1 MSTLHSLARRLMKL
15 DDRLAACMRCGMC
28 QAVCP
33 VYGATMKE
41 ADVARGKLALV
52 SNLAHELICDPQAVA
67 GKLDRCLLCGSCEA
81 ACPSGVK
88 ITEIFFEAREIVYTY
103 LGLPPIKKMI
113 FRYLLPR
120 TDLFDMAVRV
130 GAPLQRLVFRRNH
143 DVQDTACAPMLSFL
157 LGNRHVRQLPSRSLL
172 QCTGPLDEP
181 RPQGGIRVAF
191 FPGCLGDKLY
201 VDVAQDCLKV
211 LHHHGVAVFMPAGLA
226 CCGIPALASGDA
238 DSFLRQM
245 SVNLP
250 LLRGDFDYLI
260 TPCPTCAV
268 TIAHLWPRHARRL
281 GRLEQEAVNALAD
294 RTMDITAF
302 LVDVLGVQAQPG
314 GENARR
320 VTCHDPC
327 HLAKGLGVRQQ
338 PRTLI
343 EASPDCRLVEMNEA
357 DRCCGCGGSFNLA
370 HYDLSRRIGQRKR
383 DNVIASGAQ
392 IVATA
397 CPACMMQLE
406 DVLSQNKD
414 DVTVRHPVQL
424 YAASLGLGSTDRT

>member
-1 MSTLHSLARRLMKL
+1 MSNLHTLARQLMTL

-41 ADVARGKLALV
+41 SDVARGKLALV
-52 SNLAHELICDPQAVA
+52 GNLAHELICDPEAVA

-88 ITEIFFEAREIVYTY
+88 ITEIFLEAREIVHAY
-103 LGLPPIKKMI
+103 LGLTPLKKMI
-113 FRYLLPR
+113 FRHLLPR
-120 TDLFDMAVRV
+120 ADLFDLAIRV
-130 GAPLQRLVFRRNH
+130 GTPLQRLVFRRND
-143 DVQDTACAPMLSFL
+143 DVQETSCAPMLQFM
-157 LGNRHVRQLPSRSLL
+157 LGDRHVRQLAPRSLL
-172 QCTGPLDEP
+172 RQTGPLDEA
-181 RPQGGIRVAF
+181 RPDGGIRVAF
-191 FPGCLGDKLY
+191 YPGCMGDRLY
-201 VDVAQDCLKV
+201 VDVALACLDA
-211 LHHHGVAVFMPAGLA
+211 LHYHGVAVFMPAGLA

-238 DSFLRQM
+238 QSLQRQIR
-245 SVNLP
+245 VNLP
-250 LLRGDFDYLI
+250 LLRGDFDYLV

-268 TIAHLWPRHARRL
+268 TLAHLWPRHARRM
-281 GRLEQEAVNALAD
+281 GRLEQDAVAQLAE
-294 RTMDITAF
+294 RTLDITAF
-302 LVDVLGVQAQPG
+302 LVDVLGVQAGPTREQ
-314 GENARR
+314 ART

-343 EASPDCRLVEMNEA
+343 QASPDCRLVEMDEA

-383 DNVIASGAQ
+383 DHVAASGAQ
-392 IVATA
+392 TVAAA

-406 DVLSQNKD
+406 DLLSQNKD
-414 DVTVRHPVQL
+414 HITVRHPVQL
-424 YAASLGLGSTDRT
+424 YAASLGLGRTSEA